1 MRRPTVL
8 ITLLEHPVI
17 KPIVILILGVLVFS
31 TTINAQ
37 TSPQGPTRQTQ
48 IVSPQPENIS
58 EEEYPFH
65 PGDGVLVS
73 VFPDTASFL
82 NRIFPIDDTGHIL
95 MPIVGKVN
103 VSKMTEQELVDFILK
118 NFNEYLKYPYV
129 QVRPLIRVSVLGG
142 VRRPGFYYIDPNR
155 SLWELIYETGGPVRE
170 DGLKKMK
177 WERNR
182 EFVSKDLIPYLQSGQ
197 SLAHMGL
204 KSGDQIW
211 TPSQR
216 ARTWVDIFR
225 DLMIVASFFMTFYV
239 IYRDYRRDELRYGR
253 YYY

>member
-1 MRRPTVL
+1 VL
-8 ITLLEHPVI
+8 ITFLKHPVI
-17 KPIVILILGVLVFS
+17 KPLVILILGSFLFS
-31 TTINAQ
+31 LPVEIKAA
-37 TSPQGPTRQTQ
+37 PQEQEKQTQ
-48 IVSPQPENIS
+48 VVAPTPENMT

-65 PGDGVLVS
+65 PGDAVMVS

-82 NRIFPIDDTGHIL
+82 NRIFPIDDAGYVL
-95 MPIVGKVN
+95 MPIVGKVH

-118 NFNEYLKYPYV
+118 NFRDQLKYPYV

-142 VRRPGFYYIDPNR
+142 VARPGFYYIDPNR
-155 SLWELIYETGGPVRE
+155 SLWELIYETGGPILE

-182 EFVSKDLIPYLQSGQ
+182 EYVSKDLIPYLQSGQ
-197 SLAHMGL
+197 SLAHIGL

-211 TPSQR
+211 TPSQK

-225 DLMIVASFFMTFYV
+225 DLMIVTSFFMTFYV
-239 IYRDYRRDELRYGR
+239 IYRDYRRFEVRYSQ
-253 YYY
+253 Y